1 MTNIIVKFVNKR
13 NTKRM
18 CEMFSKMFSN
28 CLKYFIAK
36 KKKKKKS
43 LTSSFPDLL
52 IYCCLIYGGYI
63 YYSNFL

>member
-28 CLKYFIAK
+28 CPKYFTAK
-36 KKKKKKS
+36 KKKKKKKITDQFVS
-43 LTSSFPDLL
+43 KQLVDLL
-52 IYCCLIYGGYI
+52 LSYLWWVHIL
-63 YYSNFL
+63 